1 MPSGPARSTAFESHP
16 GNAPTGADA
25 PSIIEQPREGLR
37 ELGGA
42 RILLLRPEVLVN
54 IQKQLERTV
63 GLSTRGFLYLAG
75 EQSAK
80 DALSKVDPIPS
91 ASFEETIPRT
101 LETLTDLGWG
111 RFRLLPGARDPVR
124 WTIRLE
130 DSPLA
135 AAYGPAPRPVCHLV
149 AGWLAG
155 LVEHLSGV
163 TLLCEEVQCQ
173 AQGRPRCEFEL
184 RSAPFP

>member
-1 MPSGPARSTAFESHP
+1 MVLER
-16 GNAPTGADA
+16 
-25 PSIIEQPREGLR
+25 PRDGLR
-37 ELGGA
+37 KLRGA
-42 RILLLRPEVLVN
+42 RILLLSPEVLVN

-80 DALSKVDPIPS
+80 EALSKVGPTPS
-91 ASFEETIPRT
+91 ASLEEMIPRA
-101 LETLTDLGWG
+101 LAALTELGWG
-111 RFRLLPGARDPVR
+111 RFRLVPGSRDPPQ
-124 WTIRLE
+124 WTIGLE

-135 AAYGPAPRPVCHLV
+135 AAYGSSPRPVCHLV

-155 LVEHLSGV
+155 LVEHFSGAA
-163 TLLCEEVQCQ
+163 LLCEEVQCQ